1 LHHGVDERVV
11 VHGPGCSSLTSRVN
25 RCSAD
30 AAAPEPP
37 LPVAREELR
46 VGDEEQAADEEHGQ
60 AQHAQKSGCRPVEP
74 EHEHEPRPWL
84 FQRLEP
90 ATAGT
95 VGFLIRLTTTA
106 VVVVIALRVAGLA
119 PSTLALG
126 GAVTAVVV
134 GLAAQQTLS
143 HVIAGTVL
151 ASAQPF
157 RVGERVRLQGG
168 PLAGTIEGQITS
180 VGLLYT
186 TVALGENE
194 VLVPNSVVMSVAVVP
209 LREPPGIDLRARL
222 HVGVTPAQV
231 ERALRDAIQTSL
243 RDGPHVDLEEVG
255 ADEVVVRI
263 TATPTRPADGPQL
276 ASEVVRALVPYAAGA
291 SDNEQVSV

>member
-1 LHHGVDERVV
+1 MNDLSALARARALHARHRRHADGRERPWFDVSAAVLEISRRAVKRARIELVVLLPLLASVLLIYGYRDRLFPQEWDAGVRL
-11 VHGPGCSSLTSRVN
+11 GAA
-25 RCSAD
+25 SAI
-30 AAAPEPP
+30 
-37 LPVAREELR
+37 VALGWKLARSAGRAL
-46 VGDEEQAADEEHGQ
+46 
-60 AQHAQKSGCRPVEP
+60 
-74 EHEHEPRPWL
+74 RPWL

-143 HVIAGTVL
+143 HVIAGSVL

-168 PLAGTIEGQITS
+168 PLAGTIEGQVTS

-243 RDGPHVDLEEVG
+243 RDGPQVDLEEVG
-255 ADEVVVRI
+255 ADEV
-263 TATPTRPADGPQL
+263 
-276 ASEVVRALVPYAAGA
+276 
-291 SDNEQVSV
+291 